1 MKLSISILTSFATV
15 IVAAPIAMAGYD
27 ASLASYNSPE
37 GIKSHHSPKTD
48 THLRPQYTKPKPKFY
63 QPESAHPQKSKT
75 PLHKMKRPKRDHKNP
90 QSRPNPKP
98 EQESHHKS
106 HNVIPHQSQYAG
118 PQKRKAYD
126 TKHMH
131 RRQGHR
137 HAKSRYGERYYYQTR
152 RRDLLATQ
160 EYRTSRKRVFCLGLR

>member
-1 MKLSISILTSFATV
+1 
-15 IVAAPIAMAGYD
+15 MAGYD

-106 HNVIPHQSQYAG
+106 HNVIPHQSQSIVHPGEEFSAWAYAD
-118 PQKRKAYD
+118 Y
-126 TKHMH
+126 TLCL
-131 RRQGHR
+131 
-137 HAKSRYGERYYYQTR
+137 SSSV
-152 RRDLLATQ
+152 LAMGSEADVNLTG
-160 EYRTSRKRVFCLGLR
+160 TSVMVTLD